1 MLLHWNFMLSQKG
14 KVQLCRWWRYC
25 WSVCLVVCILHISY
39 FSRFSFID
47 TSPAM
52 IWTETINYYTSQ
64 LKYMSLYGLH
74 LFKSKR
80 GGGSGAVPNYTQRGK
95 GLSHYV
101 PYLWGVKSQN
111 DVSKA
116 QFWGVRLP
124 KAPTARP
131 NRLVTNAAKA
141 AKPWRVWNGPVGWF
155 CCECNIRGAFREV
168 LGHIGRPA
176 ARKLADCCHY
186 QGTSDGLL
194 RHCTAIF
201 GMEAVLWI
209 VGWLNGSGRLVCTGW
224 GGKTRTMQQVNRP
237 LFQR

>member
-1 MLLHWNFMLSQKG
+1 M
-14 KVQLCRWWRYC
+14 
-25 WSVCLVVCILHISY
+25 VCICL
-39 FSRFSFID
+39 
-47 TSPAM
+47 
-52 IWTETINYYTSQ
+52 N
-64 LKYMSLYGLH
+64 LKGVGGVEQYLTTL
-74 LFKSKR
+74 R
-80 GGGSGAVPNYTQRGK
+80 GAKVWAIMFPTCGG
-95 GLSHYV
+95 
-101 PYLWGVKSQN
+101 WSQN

-168 LGHIGRPA
+168 LGHTGRPA